1 MKFAMIKSKNMT
13 QRQIKALPLFAV
25 LPILLGIGLAWAY
38 LSALEPRPG
47 LGPRVAAQ
55 LDQSGVKS
63 PVTAVLLN
71 FRGYDTLLECFV
83 VFLAVLGVWS
93 LAPPGTTT
101 PPREKDAILSSL
113 VSLLAPLMLVVAGYL
128 LWSGGNGVGGA
139 FQAGAVLGGTG
150 VLLHLADRPL
160 IRSVPP
166 TLLIV
171 GVLLG
176 PAIFLALALLCILL
190 GYGFLQYP
198 PGWSSVFITV
208 IEAGAA
214 LSIGL
219 SLATLFGGRR
229 PGKSATP
236 HNLSHHH

>member
-1 MKFAMIKSKNMT
+1 M
-13 QRQIKALPLFAV
+13 
-25 LPILLGIGLAWAY
+25 LLGIVLMWAY
-38 LSALEPRPG
+38 LSPLEPRQG
-47 LGPRVAAQ
+47 LGPQVSAH

-93 LAPPGTTT
+93 LAPPGATT
-101 PPREKDAILSSL
+101 PRRERDAIFASL

-139 FQAGAVLGGTG
+139 FQAGAVLGGSG

-160 IRSVPP
+160 IRSVPTTFL
-166 TLLIV
+166 TL

-176 PAIFLALALLCILL
+176 PVLFLSLAAFCIPL
-190 GYGFLQYP
+190 GYNLLQYP
-198 PGWSSVFITV
+198 PGWGGVYIAV

-219 SLATLFGGRR
+219 SLAALFGGRR
-229 PGKSATP
+229 PHDSRSLDDFL
-236 HNLSHHH
+236 N